1 MCKSKTECNKLYLYD
16 NEATATIEF
25 SMVFPII
32 VLLGLMLIDFTFHF
46 STESKLA
53 RLSNSMSSVIRERS
67 ILYANSDA
75 IKLEDVADIQKVV
88 DILLS
93 SDTLKGSVSVRVQAI
108 FFSDTSSKYN
118 KIIDSGKTL
127 DIYVPSSINPVD
139 KDKCGGHY
147 NITST
152 TVLNMSPWMKTS
164 DSEGKWAPLYQLTL
178 CTKGRDS
185 LFKNA
190 LAGVGVIADTL
201 STSNIVIPR

>member
-1 MCKSKTECNKLYLYD
+1 MYKSKTEYNNLYLYD
-16 NEATATIEF
+16 DDATATIEF

-67 ILYANSDA
+67 SLYAASDV
-75 IKLEDVADIQKVV
+75 IKSEDVESIKKVV
-88 DILLS
+88 DVLLG
-93 SDTLKGSVSVRVQAI
+93 SDTLKGSVGVRVQAI
-108 FFSDTSSKYN
+108 YFSDASSKNN
-118 KIIDSGKTL
+118 KIVDSSKTV
-127 DIYVPSSINPVD
+127 DIYVSGSLNPVD
-139 KDKCGGHY
+139 KDKCSGHY
-147 NITST
+147 NMTST
-152 TVLNMSPWMKTS
+152 NVLNMSPWMKTS

-190 LAGVGVIADTL
+190 LAGVGVIAETL